1 MVAKGTIAAGI
12 MAAALAFMPEA
23 ATAKTHVHIGIG
35 AGPGWC
41 FYHPYSPGCGYGYG
55 YGYGYYP
62 PIGFYHRPYYRNYG
76 YYEPNYYYSPRYGIS
91 CGEAKQIVRDS
102 GFRNVRTRSC
112 GGATNSFTGVKRG
125 NLWLVKV
132 NTRNGRIASV
142 RPL

>member
-1 MVAKGTIAAGI
+1 MVAKGTIAAGV
-12 MAAALAFMPEA
+12 MAAVLAFMPQTA
-23 ATAKTHVHIGIG
+23 AAKTNVHIGIG

-41 FYHPYSPGCGYGYG
+41 FYHPYAPGCGYGYG
-55 YGYGYYP
+55 YYP
-62 PIGFYHRPYYRNYG
+62 PYGIYHRPIYRH
-76 YYEPNYYYSPRYGIS
+76 YYEPDYYYAPQYRVS
-91 CGEAKQIVRDS
+91 CGEARQIVRDS

-112 GGATNSFTGVKRG
+112 GGTTNSFTGVKRG

>member
-23 ATAKTHVHIGIG
+23 ATAKTNIRIGIG

-41 FYHPYSPGCGYGYG
+41 FSHPYAPGCGYGYG

-62 PIGFYHRPYYRNYG
+62 PIGFYHRPYYRG
-76 YYEPNYYYSPRYGIS
+76 YYEPNYYYAPRYGIS

-112 GGATNSFTGVKRG
+112 SGTTNSFTGVKRG